1 MVHELQRDGA
11 ADAASSTISHTVAVD
26 LGCGTGL
33 AGAAMKPFC
42 KGTLLG
48 CDLSGGM
55 IRLAKKKR
63 GPDEKRI
70 YDKLETVDAV
80 AFLHRSLEPASAD
93 LIVAA
98 DVTVYMRS
106 LEGLMQ
112 GDTPC
117 RNQGLYGRPEPPKRL
132 SGRGS
137 GQPEA
142 RSCAE
147 RSCRSTSWPKAEPA
161 LFPT

>member
-11 ADAASSTISHTVAVD
+11 ADAATSTISHTVAVD

-112 GDTPC
+112 GAARC
-117 RNQGLYGRPEPPKRL
+117 RDQAQGPYGRPEPQPPKRP

-147 RSCRSTSWPKAEPA
+147 RSPRSTSWAKG
-161 LFPT
+161 